1 MAPPRYEREN
11 EVTLRISVIVPHYH
25 DLPSLDRCLSALTA
39 QTFPAAEREIVVADN
54 ASPEGLAAVEAV
66 VAGRARVVLA
76 TERGAGPAR
85 NAGVAASAAP
95 LLAFTDADCVPDPGW
110 LAAGLA
116 ALDRHDFVGG
126 QMSVIPSPG
135 PGPASGAEGFERVF
149 AFHNERYVREV
160 GFTVTANLFCSR
172 AVFDRTGPFRVGVS
186 EDIEWC
192 HRARD
197 AGFRIGYAA
206 HARVGHPPRPD
217 WASLL
222 GKWRRLQSE
231 RYALISETAGGR
243 ARYLAQTWLLPPS
256 ILFDVPKVLRS
267 PALSGRKERAA
278 ALATLARLRLWRF
291 VDAHRRVLGRR

>member
-1 MAPPRYEREN
+1 M
-11 EVTLRISVIVPHYH
+11 TLRISVIVPHYH
-25 DLPSLDRCLSALTA
+25 DLPSLDRCLTALAA
-39 QTFPAAEREIVVADN
+39 QTFPTAEREIVVADN

-85 NAGVAASAAP
+85 NAGVAASTAP
-95 LLAFTDADCVPDPGW
+95 LLAFTDADCVPEPGW

-116 ALDRHDFVGG
+116 ALDHHALVGG
-126 QMSVIPSPG
+126 KMYVIPSS
-135 PGPASGAEGFERVF
+135 GPASGAEGFERVF
-149 AFHNERYVREV
+149 AFQNERYVREV
-160 GFTVTANLFCSR
+160 GFTVTANLFCPR

-206 HARVGHPPRPD
+206 DARVGHPPRPD
-217 WASLL
+217 WPSLL
-222 GKWRRLQSE
+222 AKWRRLQAE
-231 RYALISETAGGR
+231 RYALVAGTARGR
-243 ARYLAQTWLLPPS
+243 ARYLAQAWLLPPS
-256 ILFDVPKVLRS
+256 IAVDARKVLRS
-267 PALSGRKERAA
+267 PALSGRQERTA

-291 VDAHRRVLGRR
+291 LDAHLRVLARR